1 MIRGSLKPAF
11 LAVFALTAVVG
22 VFLIARARQG
32 PPAPRGGA
40 EEYAAAYQG
49 LCSARLLVE
58 EDLGRARD
66 VFYGQAHTALHLLAD
81 ETTEK
86 SRPLAAELLEAKN
99 RLEGD
104 LGGMSPGRAANSMDE
119 LLGVSRQAL
128 IFLGV
133 PTQPCAQ

>member
-1 MIRGSLKPAF
+1 MKPAF
-11 LAVFALTAVVG
+11 LAVLALMALGG
-22 VFLIARARQG
+22 VFLVARARQG

-49 LCSARLLVE
+49 LCSARSLVE

-66 VFYGQAHTALHLLAD
+66 VFYGQAHTTLHLLAD

-86 SRPLAAELLEAKN
+86 SRPLAARLLEAKN
-99 RLEGD
+99 RTEQY
-104 LGGMSPGRAANSMDE
+104 LGGTEPANAAAAMDD
-119 LLGVSRQAL
+119 LLAVSREAL

-133 PTQPCAQ
+133 PARCDH